1 MSVRTQKVRK
11 HRSKSVSGN
20 FATEERRDRPNA
32 RISDNRSITAT
43 QTRVQAMA
51 DGSSMTRSAL
61 PGLSSSSN
69 ETKHP
74 IQKMDT
80 LGSANLNLGK
90 LIPELQAQ
98 RSQTIDSAIQS
109 TMNEIKQKAEQLNS
123 GSLSKEDS
131 QRIAAGL
138 ELDKVKLQ
146 GLTSKRNQTLEMS
159 TSVVKK
165 VTRMISSI
173 IKKLR

>member
-1 MSVRTQKVRK
+1 
-11 HRSKSVSGN
+11 
-20 FATEERRDRPNA
+20 
-32 RISDNRSITAT
+32 
-43 QTRVQAMA
+43 
-51 DGSSMTRSAL
+51 
-61 PGLSSSSN
+61 
-69 ETKHP
+69 
-74 IQKMDT
+74 
-80 LGSANLNLGK
+80 
-90 LIPELQAQ
+90 
-98 RSQTIDSAIQS
+98 
-109 TMNEIKQKAEQLNS
+109 MNEIKQKAEQLNS